1 MVLFRIGFIALIAFL
16 LIFGFLRLCFSRG
29 YLNRERLKRWNRNV
43 SLTFVTI
50 ILVVVVMSFIAGV
63 DQNL

>member
-1 MVLFRIGFIALIAFL
+1 MILFRIGFIALVLFL

-43 SLTFVTI
+43 SLTFVAI
-50 ILVVVVMSFIAGV
+50 ILVTVAMSMIAGV

>member
-1 MVLFRIGFIALIAFL
+1 MILFRIGFIALVLFL

-29 YLNRERLKRWNRNV
+29 YVTRERLKRWNRNV
-43 SLTFVTI
+43 SLTFSAI
-50 ILVVVVMSFIAGV
+50 ILVTVIMSMIAGV

>member
-1 MVLFRIGFIALIAFL
+1 MVLFRIGFIALVAFL

-50 ILVVVVMSFIAGV
+50 ILVVVVMSFFAGV